1 MPTSQVH
8 ISLTQI
14 VTHII
19 SMTHTVV
26 HISLT
31 KFVVYISITQIDV
44 HICLMQI
51 VVHIYIHISLM
62 QIVGI
67 LSGMNEAHSA
77 DTYTKTTHIR

>member
-14 VTHII
+14 VTHI

-31 KFVVYISITQIDV
+31 KCVV
-44 HICLMQI
+44 HIYMTQ
-51 VVHIYIHISLM
+51 IYIHISLM

-67 LSGMNEAHSA
+67 LSGVNEAHSA